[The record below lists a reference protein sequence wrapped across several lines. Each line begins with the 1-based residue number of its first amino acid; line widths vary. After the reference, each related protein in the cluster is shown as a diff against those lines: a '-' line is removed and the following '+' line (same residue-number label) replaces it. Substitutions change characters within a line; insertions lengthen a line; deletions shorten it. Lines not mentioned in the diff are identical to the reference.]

1 MAELKVV
8 TAISEP
14 EFEGFVA
21 GTLYAQGWSVLFRAL
36 DRTSLLAYL
45 TQPSDSKP
53 LLLYSSDLPGFDS
66 SFLVSVTPYIER
78 AIGFSGTTEDLSDKT
93 LLPKTEL
100 ATELLSIIRAPNR
113 LPLIR
118 KNRLDRS
125 SRRSSIIAIAGAN
138 HGDGVTMAAIN
149 MAIELTLLGKKVLL
163 VDANI
168 GQPGLAI
175 NLGERNINQDLP
187 RNINSNLDLY
197 EITRANAETID
208 QLISDY
214 IITTDYI
221 IFDLGRLEES
231 QQEISEK
238 RWEGIF
244 TNWLLEN
251 MDELWIVASPT
262 KVSFAS
268 LMRISQNLAAQSR
281 NSRTVFILN
290 HRQKGRRG
298 DSDEE
303 RFLSIVT
310 PSKPRAVRVLSSDVR
325 AAELAQSDRSILME
339 KNPRSSLRREI
350 MAIAKEISET
360 R

>member
-1 MAELKVV
+1 MAELRVV

-21 GTLYAQGWSVLFRAL
+21 GTLYAQGWNVLFRAL
-36 DRTSLLAYL
+36 DKTSLLAYL
-45 TQPSDSKP
+45 RQESDSKP
-53 LLLYSSDLPGFDS
+53 LLIYSTDLPGFDS
-66 SFLVSVTPYIER
+66 SFLESVTPYIER
-78 AIGFSGTTEDLSDKT
+78 AIGFSSSTEDLGDKA

-100 ATELLSIIRAPNR
+100 ASELLSVIRAPNR
-113 LPLIR
+113 VPLIR
-118 KNRLDRS
+118 KSRLERG
-125 SRRSSIIAIAGAN
+125 SRRSSIIAMAGAN

-149 MAIELTLLGKKVLL
+149 MAIELTLLGKRVLL

-168 GQPGLAI
+168 RQPGLAI

-208 QLISDY
+208 HLISDY
-214 IITTDYI
+214 SITTDYI
-221 IFDLGRLEES
+221 IFDLGRLEDS

-251 MDELWIVASPT
+251 MDELWIFTSPT
-262 KVSFAS
+262 KVSSAS
-268 LMRISQNLAAQSR
+268 LVRISQNLAAQSR
-281 NSRTVFILN
+281 NSRAIFILN
-290 HRQKGRRG
+290 HRKKGRRG

-310 PSKPRAVRVLSSDVR
+310 PCKPRAVRVLSSDVR

-339 KNPRSSLRREI
+339 RNPRSSLRREI

>member
-1 MAELKVV
+1 MAELRVV

-21 GTLYAQGWSVLFRAL
+21 GTLYAQGWNVLFRAL
-36 DRTSLLAYL
+36 DKTSLLAYL
-45 TQPSDSKP
+45 RQESDSKP

-66 SFLVSVTPYIER
+66 SFLESVTPYIER
-78 AIGFSGTTEDLSDKT
+78 AIGFSSSTENLGDRALH
-93 LLPKTEL
+93 PKTEL
-100 ATELLSIIRAPNR
+100 ASELLSVIRAPNR
-113 LPLIR
+113 VPLIR
-118 KNRLDRS
+118 KSRLERG
-125 SRRSSIIAIAGAN
+125 SRRSSIIAMAGAN

-149 MAIELTLLGKKVLL
+149 VAIELTLLGKRVLL

-168 GQPGLAI
+168 RQPGVAI

-208 QLISDY
+208 HLISDY
-214 IITTDYI
+214 SITTDYI
-221 IFDLGRLEES
+221 IFDLGRLEDS

-251 MDELWIVASPT
+251 MDELWIFTSPT
-262 KVSFAS
+262 KVSSAS
-268 LMRISQNLAAQSR
+268 LARISQNLAAQSR
-281 NSRTVFILN
+281 NSRAIFILN
-290 HRQKGRRG
+290 HRKKGRRG

-310 PSKPRAVRVLSSDVR
+310 PCKPRALRVLSSDVR

-339 KNPRSSLRREI
+339 RNPRSSLRREI

>member
-1 MAELKVV
+1 MAELRVV

-21 GTLYAQGWSVLFRAL
+21 GTLYAQGWNVLFRAL
-36 DRTSLLAYL
+36 DKTSLLAYL
-45 TQPSDSKP
+45 RQESESKP
-53 LLLYSSDLPGFDS
+53 LLIYSTDLPGFDS
-66 SFLVSVTPYIER
+66 SFLESVTPYIER
-78 AIGFSGTTEDLSDKT
+78 AIGFSSSTEDLRDKA

-100 ATELLSIIRAPNR
+100 ASELLSVIRAPNR
-113 LPLIR
+113 VPLIR
-118 KNRLDRS
+118 KSRLERG
-125 SRRSSIIAIAGAN
+125 SRRSSIIAMAGAN

-149 MAIELTLLGKKVLL
+149 MAIELTLLGKRVLL

-168 GQPGLAI
+168 RQPGLAI

-208 QLISDY
+208 HLISDY
-214 IITTDYI
+214 SITTDYI
-221 IFDLGRLEES
+221 IFDLGRLEDS

-251 MDELWIVASPT
+251 MDELWILTSPT
-262 KVSFAS
+262 KVSSAS
-268 LMRISQNLAAQSR
+268 LVRISQNLAAQSR
-281 NSRTVFILN
+281 NSRAIFILN
-290 HRQKGRRG
+290 HRKKGRRG

-310 PSKPRAVRVLSSDVR
+310 PCKPRAVRVLSSDVR

-339 KNPRSSLRREI
+339 RNPRSSLRREI